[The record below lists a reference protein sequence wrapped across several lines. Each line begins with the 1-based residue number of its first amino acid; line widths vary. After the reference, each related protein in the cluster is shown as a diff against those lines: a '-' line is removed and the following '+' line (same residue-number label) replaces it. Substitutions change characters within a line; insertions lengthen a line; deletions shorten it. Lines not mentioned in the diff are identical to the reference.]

1 MVRSS
6 DVQTA
11 EDHEDKQEQHAQ
23 RSARA
28 RSQQEPSQSHGTTI
42 TSHALRGA
50 TQAALP
56 PGRNPQRLVGGMPG
70 EPENVSPMTKMAV
83 FLVALAVALGTA
95 IPSIAAPKV
104 ARLGTD
110 PAGDGPPALD
120 ITFLDVTTA
129 KDQLEIRVGVDQM
142 LPVFGGYPEGPGIE
156 WIFTVGKRSFIAEA
170 VAARTPKF
178 FFFELKGHSYEQ
190 LQGIT
195 GTYDPADGFI
205 RMLVPLELIG
215 AKSGSRVSG
224 YHKPLEMINKD
235 NGTDVDAHLHTPD
248 GGTEYLDDMKTS
260 KSYLVP

>member
-1 MVRSS
+1 
-6 DVQTA
+6 
-11 EDHEDKQEQHAQ
+11 
-23 RSARA
+23 
-28 RSQQEPSQSHGTTI
+28 
-42 TSHALRGA
+42 
-50 TQAALP
+50 
-56 PGRNPQRLVGGMPG
+56 
-70 EPENVSPMTKMAV
+70 MTKMAV
-83 FLVALAVALGTA
+83 CLVAVALALATA
-95 IPSIAAPKV
+95 IPSTAAPKV

-120 ITFLDVTTA
+120 VTFLDVTTA

-142 LPVFGGYPEGPGIE
+142 VPVFGGYPEGPGIE

-224 YHKPLEMINKD
+224 YHKPLEMINKV

-260 KSYLVP
+260 KSYVVP